1 MPEPG
6 SDWLDRVI
14 DLVPVQRMLCLMLG
28 ASEVASVLVRRHNAG
43 RMSDAVFVS
52 AMPMEEQD
60 TAWPDANSIGMPPT
74 LRGL

>member
-43 RMSDAVFVS
+43 RMSDAVFVR
-52 AMPMEEQD
+52 AMAM
-60 TAWPDANSIGMPPT
+60 
-74 LRGL
+74 